1 MVSTRNIAVIW
12 VVIVV
17 VFGLT
22 ARAYTQ
28 ELNTTELVS
37 NPQKAALNWMVNCQ
51 GCHGV
56 DANGSPNGAP
66 PMPGVVGKFLQVDG
80 GREYLARVPGVAI
93 SPIPDDELADLLNWM
108 LLRFACDDLPADYKP
123 YGAAEVSALRADVLI
138 TQAASER
145 ARLLVL
151 LSASDAKREV
161 LVKSTNNKT
170 PVQNCGGAHGS

>member
-1 MVSTRNIAVIW
+1 MSSTRNIAVIS
-12 VVIVV
+12 VAIVV
-17 VFGLT
+17 VFSLT
-22 ARAYTQ
+22 ARAYT
-28 ELNTTELVS
+28 EEVNTAELVN
-37 NPQKAALNWMVNCQ
+37 NPQKAALNWMMNCQ

-56 DANGSPNGAP
+56 DAEGSPNGAP

-108 LLRFACDDLPADYKP
+108 LLRFACDDLPADFKS
-123 YGAAEVSALRADVLI
+123 YGTAEISALRSDVLI

-145 ARLLVL
+145 ARLLAI
-151 LSASDAKREV
+151 LSTPDAKREA
-161 LVKSTNNKT
+161 LVKNTNNKT